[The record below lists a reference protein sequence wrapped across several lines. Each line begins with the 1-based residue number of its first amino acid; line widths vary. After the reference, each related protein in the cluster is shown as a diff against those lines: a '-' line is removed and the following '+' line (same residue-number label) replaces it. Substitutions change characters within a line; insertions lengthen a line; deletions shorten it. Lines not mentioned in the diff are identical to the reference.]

1 MELYS
6 AAFILLV
13 LTALVLYYTVFR
25 NRQWICLLAA
35 GILFYC
41 MSGLSHGIY
50 ILITAFSIWIGS
62 RILEQMEQ
70 KYQKIRKERE
80 LSREEKKAMKAAH
93 MRRKRMVLF
102 AVLLINFG
110 ILAWLKYW
118 KAIFPGTAHG
128 LLLPL
133 GISFYTFLSAGYL
146 IDVYNG
152 KYPAE
157 HNFLHF
163 LLFVS
168 YFPQL
173 LQGPINRYDQMN
185 GQLTG
190 RHTWN
195 PENAKRAFLLI
206 LFGLMKK
213 FAIAD
218 MLSGSISDIFDG
230 SVERLP
236 GSLIVFGILLYSIQQ
251 YADFSGGIDIVMG
264 VSQLFGIQMMPN
276 FRQPYF
282 SVSLGD
288 FWRRWHI
295 SLGAWMRDYVFYPFA
310 LTKPMQKFGKWCSRK
325 MGKHFGR
332 VLPAGIANIVVFLL
346 VGVWHGAQM
355 HYVVWGLYNGIV
367 IALSDILQPA
377 FAALSGKLHLP
388 VGSKGF
394 YVFRVI
400 RTFIIVNIGWYFDRI
415 YDFGKC
421 LTCLAHTVISFNAG
435 EFAAA
440 MRQEVLNPDLVQPV
454 YIMGGYALAFAALMI
469 VIADSILKEQKKDVY
484 AILQRRTVIFKWAL
498 CYAMIFLMLGSFIFT
513 RSAGGFMYANF

>member
-1 MELYS
+1 
-6 AAFILLV
+6 
-13 LTALVLYYTVFR
+13 
-25 NRQWICLLAA
+25 
-35 GILFYC
+35 
-41 MSGLSHGIY
+41 
-50 ILITAFSIWIGS
+50 
-62 RILEQMEQ
+62 
-70 KYQKIRKERE
+70 
-80 LSREEKKAMKAAH
+80 
-93 MRRKRMVLF
+93 
-102 AVLLINFG
+102 
-110 ILAWLKYW
+110 
-118 KAIFPGTAHG
+118 
-128 LLLPL
+128 
-133 GISFYTFLSAGYL
+133 
-146 IDVYNG
+146 
-152 KYPAE
+152 
-157 HNFLHF
+157 
-163 LLFVS
+163 
-168 YFPQL
+168 
-173 LQGPINRYDQMN
+173 
-185 GQLTG
+185 
-190 RHTWN
+190 
-195 PENAKRAFLLI
+195 
-206 LFGLMKK
+206 
-213 FAIAD
+213 
-218 MLSGSISDIFDG
+218 
-230 SVERLP
+230 
-236 GSLIVFGILLYSIQQ
+236 
-251 YADFSGGIDIVMG
+251 
-264 VSQLFGIQMMPN
+264 
-276 FRQPYF
+276 
-282 SVSLGD
+282 
-288 FWRRWHI
+288 
-295 SLGAWMRDYVFYPFA
+295 MRDYVFYPFA
-310 LTKPMQKFGKWCSRK
+310 LTKPMQKFGKWSSRK

-346 VGVWHGAQM
+346 IGVWHGAQM